1 VAASAPALAFAGNIN
16 DGTLYVAWKGLT
28 NDQIGYESIY
38 NVAEN
43 GLSPTNWS
51 TQEFEPQAKTLQK
64 PALAVNGNVLSAGW
78 TGQTTSNLYYASA
91 ENPY

>member
-1 VAASAPALAFAGNIN
+1 VAR
-16 DGTLYVAWKGLT
+16 KGLT
-28 NDQIGYESIY
+28 NDQVGCESVY

-43 GLSPTNWS
+43 GLSSNWS

-78 TGQTTSNLYYASA
+78 TGETTSNLYYASA